1 MNKTLLN
8 LLRYGILTGI
18 LLFGGWYIS
27 THFAQFS
34 EKVQVTPGAV
44 ALLVFLNLCTILL
57 ESARLRI
64 MIRKLGCD
72 MGQAAAWNMM
82 TLIQAVNHVILKAG
96 TFSGGY
102 YISRR
107 YGISFNSYVAFVM
120 TYVVVMVLASGVL
133 GLAVTALFQLSG
145 ASVNPYLPLFFL
157 LVIASAAGCLAA
169 ARIRLVFSWLPPVL
183 LRFFEA
189 IRFIYSDYR
198 MLFLLLGI
206 EVLYYAAT
214 ALRFMV
220 AFSMFSGHT
229 DFLSAVAVVTVGN
242 FLRIATIV
250 PGGHRYRGTGQR
262 LDGGPSG
269 RQCLT
274 LRPFRR
280 AGPSCLYRADHDLR
294 GNRISRHFQPWR
306 IPPSAGTGTPTLR
319 LKKVVAF
326 HRGLAKII
334 ALKFQCSIPPDGRQ
348 HASP

>member
-8 LLRYGILTGI
+8 LLRYGILAGI

-64 MIRKLGCD
+64 MIRKLGRD
-72 MGQAAAWNMM
+72 MGQIAAWNMM

-107 YGISFNSYVAFVM
+107 FGISFNSYVAFVM

-133 GLAVTALFQLSG
+133 GLTVTALFQLSG
-145 ASVNPYLPLFFL
+145 AAVNPYLPLFFL

-169 ARIRLVFSWLPPVL
+169 ARIRLAFSWLPTVL

-198 MLFLLLGI
+198 MLLLLLGI
-206 EVLYYAAT
+206 EVLYYTAT

-250 PGGHRYRGTGQR
+250 PGGIGIAE
-262 LDGGPSG
+262 LASG
-269 RQCLT
+269 WT
-274 LRPFRR
+274 
-280 AGPSCLYRADHDLR
+280 AGLLGASASLSGL
-294 GNRISRHFQPWR
+294 
-306 IPPSAGTGTPTLR
+306 SAGLDR
-319 LKKVVAF
+319 LFYIALIMIFGGIGFLAISNRGEF
-326 HRGLAKII
+326 HR
-334 ALKFQCSIPPDGRQ
+334 PPERELQPSD
-348 HASP
+348 